1 VDAALVGHPPP
12 LPARF
17 DLASESILTFLR
29 EAVPMGLWTVTRVVD
44 DRQIYL
50 FVADSAFGGIPAGVS
65 VPWSAALCKYMM
77 AGQPHI
83 AVDVRQVPDYVAIT
97 DADGGRVAGYMGY
110 PLVTSDGRLFGTLC
124 AFAPTVMPDEFHRH
138 GPLVE
143 LLARLLSTILDA
155 DLERTALQRDLEQA
169 ERRAATDGLTGL
181 MNRTAWDLLLEKE
194 EARYHRFGDSCA
206 VVCVDLDGL
215 KAVNDTQG
223 HPAGDDYLRLA
234 AKVLGEQLRE
244 TDILAR
250 VGGDEFGVIA
260 PKTDPEAAQRL
271 VDRLSAALDEAGVAA
286 SIGHAQYSMMAGG
299 FAGAWTC
306 ADAAMYE
313 RKRERRANPDTLSIG

>member
-1 VDAALVGHPPP
+1 VDAELVGHPPP

-17 DLASESILTFLR
+17 DLASESILAFLS
-29 EAVPMGLWTVTRVVD
+29 EAVPMGLWAVTRVVD
-44 DRQIYL
+44 DSQIYL
-50 FVADSAFGGIPAGVS
+50 SVADHAFGGIPVGMTL
-65 VPWSAALCKYMM
+65 PWSATLCQYMV

-83 AVDVRQVPDYVAIT
+83 ALDVRETPDYFAIT
-97 DADGGRVAGYMGY
+97 EADGGRVAGYMGY

-124 AFAPTVMPDEFHRH
+124 ALAPTVMPDEFQRH

-143 LLARLLSTILDA
+143 LLAQLLATILEA

-206 VVCVDLDGL
+206 VICIDLDGL
-215 KAVNDTQG
+215 KSVNDTHG

-234 AKVLGEQLRE
+234 AKVLGEQLRD

-260 PKTDPEAAQRL
+260 PHTDPEAAQQL
-271 VDRLSAALDEAGVAA
+271 VDRLSTALDEASVAA
-286 SIGHAQYSMMAGG
+286 SIGHAPYSMMAGG
-299 FAGAWTC
+299 FAGAWTS

-313 RKRERRANPDTLSIG
+313 RKRERHKDNSH